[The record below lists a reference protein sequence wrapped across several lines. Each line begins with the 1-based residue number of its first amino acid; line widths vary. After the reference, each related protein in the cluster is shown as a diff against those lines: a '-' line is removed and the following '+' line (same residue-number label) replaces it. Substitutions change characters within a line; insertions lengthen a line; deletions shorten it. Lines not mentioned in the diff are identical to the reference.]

1 MKANYKAREQRQKMI
16 DLTANNF
23 KIFLYALHRSE
34 GFGENRLLR
43 VIEECLEVANM
54 THYNNDDMLIID
66 RVLEQVLG
74 KDEVTAIGREPLDI
88 KGEF

>member
-1 MKANYKAREQRQKMI
+1 MKANYKAREERQKLI

-43 VIEECLEVANM
+43 VIEECLEVAKLTN
-54 THYNNDDMLIID
+54 YNNEDMLVID
-66 RVLEQVLG
+66 RVLGKVLG
-74 KDEVTAIGREPLDI
+74 EEEIKSIGLEPCE
-88 KGEF
+88 KGR